1 MPIPAAARAV
11 PASQAPSRASD
22 RAARSAGVG
31 HRPGQAAVERPG
43 PLLGQQRGDRVGA
56 GRVQG
61 LDAVGEGVHAARPGH
76 LGRQA
81 GGEGRVVHHRPG
93 QDPRVAAGAL
103 ALGAGQPVDRG
114 HLGAGVGGGH
124 GHDRDLVLEG
134 HRLGHAG
141 GRPAAHGDQAVGA
154 GLGGRGHRPGGR
166 LHRDVLLDVGE
177 AGRPAAAE
185 PLHQAVDGPLA
196 GDGQHPAGPQPVDLL
211 AQVLD
216 RADAEHDP
224 AGQRV
229 VREGGEG
236 GHGARL
242 IAERSREVKAAE
254 TRRVRHQRGY
264 QTGRSAS
271 TLTQTDLGSV

>member
-22 RAARSAGVG
+22 RAARS
-31 HRPGQAAVERPG
+31 PG

-56 GRVQG
+56 GRVQS

-81 GGEGRVVHHRPG
+81 GGESRVVHHRPG
-93 QDPRVAAGAL
+93 QDPGVAAGAL

-124 GHDRDLVLEG
+124 GHDRDLALEG

-154 GLGGRGHRPGGR
+154 GFGGRGHRPGGR

-185 PLHQAVDGPLA
+185 ALHQTVDGPLA

-216 RADAEHDP
+216 RADTEHDP

-229 VREGGEG
+229 VHEGGEG
-236 GHGARL
+236 GHGARP